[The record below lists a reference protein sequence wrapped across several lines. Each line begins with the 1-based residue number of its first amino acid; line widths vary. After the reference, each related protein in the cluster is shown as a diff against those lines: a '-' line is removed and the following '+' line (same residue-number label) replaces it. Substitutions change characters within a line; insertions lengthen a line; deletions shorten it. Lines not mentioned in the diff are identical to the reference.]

1 MKNLIVLLF
10 IGTVFAN
17 SIHYYGWKPQLE
29 ITLRFETKVLSNVPE
44 INRNVATGLRVVG
57 LLRIQTQ
64 HDYSFVAQ
72 LENPRFLTTNGKLQD
87 VHAEREEVIPA
98 IFRTHLEKP
107 FKVELRR
114 GVVEAVYVEMDE
126 PVHVTNI
133 KKAIVANLNM
143 DISASRRA
151 EITSNSIQ
159 IPNEAVLEQA
169 PLDQSYFSVREQSLH
184 GDCETAYT
192 IHEVPQYE
200 AMEIEDRLIREEKYR
215 SQREHLAGG
224 LTQAAAFCKGKKYW
238 QITKTRNFDNCLE
251 RPVFQRMSGLK
262 SKCDASKAGCEDL
275 MTHISSTNYLVCGNE
290 VRDFIIRKSET
301 FNDVA
306 LSGSL
311 WKTDEQFLHQG
322 KLTIELVKVENTVTP
337 IVPGSNLKK
346 LTSLIFQYPKTFESS
361 EPHIVPEQA
370 KIQQETGIKPI
381 MPMPELKAAPK
392 MMLDITISK
401 PEIIKKVL
409 LQIETISTMMFMSPE
424 SCPEQGDV
432 AGQLNVI
439 AKVLRTLSYDD
450 LKEVESKIMSKLNAY
465 PDVNMK
471 KTLKHLFYDGISMVG
486 TNPAVMLVKERVKD
500 FLTTDRYLALKM
512 LQTTLVSIRTPTP
525 ELLKELVTLIKH
537 DFKPLSAQE
546 PTLYNVATL
555 QVTKLVHKAC
565 ICPLRENS
573 YPIKIYGPFC
583 TPESP
588 IVMEFIKFLEQE
600 LEQQTPEIRLNMIT
614 ALGKLGHIE
623 SVKVLSK
630 IISKKTFSPM
640 VRSLAVYGLKKVARI
655 QPTVVRPLL
664 LTIIDNVAEA
674 EEVRIAAV
682 AILPWTQ
689 PTTAELQKIAVR
701 TWFEPS
707 KQVASFIYTTFHALS
722 RNEIPELK
730 ILSEKVVPLL
740 TLVKPFELGLQ
751 YSKHL
756 HDTTFVKYLDM
767 IVSHQISWTKS
778 RQVPIIPARMSFIN
792 KLFSGS
798 FETDVTKLTVY
809 NQGMDKL
816 VDEILLLIRNEPSQ
830 GVMDELTR
838 ISNILKIKQRKTAL
852 PLQSY
857 MQVGVLDFEFA
868 YFLDEPKIRQQVVD
882 ELTVLLKTEQD
893 LEKKR
898 EVVLTHAS
906 RLVELEGLAPSDT
919 GFAFYHEASMPV
931 VSAFKGEGQIIAEEQ
946 GQWQIPRIVKAKI
959 LPVINAKLELT
970 TGVISP
976 LNQFFIGTGSEM
988 VLHASLPLDLTL
1000 TRKNA
1005 QIAVDIKTPEQIK
1018 KEVGLLHVALTPFTV
1033 RKNLRE
1039 IVPMTKATDFKPIL
1053 SGEPLKEAKIDLG
1066 RPLELDVKLVGKSD
1080 AKFVDLY
1087 SYVEK
1092 IRQHCP
1098 ISLMT
1103 TFYMP
1108 STIRMGSLMIRFN
1121 PQTSKT
1127 KEIAFVVSAATSQN
1141 PMEMVKLPFSGKQL
1155 SDAVVIKDACED
1167 AFGSDKAAIVECVSK
1182 LKLVEVVDQKL
1193 DSICHKT
1200 PFPNCFKYEKIC
1212 DEAKKICE
1220 TKSLANMGPKSRDCQ
1235 VMTERC
1241 MDQIKSVQPLHQAL
1255 QKMEV
1260 ANTLS
1265 TASISLAAG
1274 IRSQHGSKRIH
1285 AAATVGWAKK
1295 PISPLRDELEVV
1307 SILNGQVLTRPVY
1320 EILFISKTEIPRV
1333 ANRWTT
1339 NDLVEE
1345 AIELVANAGIQYGYE
1360 KQPKSELT
1368 VSSKMLKTQEQITS
1382 VKQSPEYLLC
1392 LEQERLGL
1400 KLTSVCEFIRHQ
1412 AASIDELRAEIAFPE
1427 YMLGYNS
1434 IYKVTDI
1441 LRAYFMLQMT
1451 EDASS
1456 HVSKTNLKLVAK
1468 VKRTGE
1474 EAQLIA
1480 EIGGRKYQIYNIRMP
1495 RVLKAAFPISLRNP
1509 LHYTVVQKITRN
1521 QIPAS
1526 CRIEPTYVS
1535 TFDNKTYDYQMGN
1548 CYHLLFK
1555 DCSEQLPVAVL
1566 AKNLQNTLKEVKV
1579 LAGESILVMTPRARN
1594 DIALS
1599 LTIDGAQQQ
1608 VPILQDLTTEIKC
1621 PKTGNV
1627 IIEIKKYKDNV
1638 YYVRFVQERLLIL
1651 FDGENIEVSPSQFL
1665 KARACGLCGDLDHEN
1680 TADLKTPQTCLTSKP
1695 KFAAYSYM
1703 LLESCSGIPSQDKT
1717 QYDAEIGQCARP
1729 EIIPTNLEKL
1739 TAIVARKSLVTK
1751 PLIAQ
1756 HVVKK
1761 ESGKTCISVQ
1771 RVKVCSKINNMEMNE
1786 PKPVKVVKK
1795 LVQYVCLASPSIS
1808 AQSLEQRALAGEPLD
1823 MLSIGK
1829 PITYA
1834 NVEYEPV
1841 VCQRL
1846 SNHI

>member
-10 IGTVFAN
+10 VGTVFAN
-17 SIHYYGWKPQLE
+17 SIHYYGWKPQQE
-29 ITLRFETKVLSNVPE
+29 ISLRFETKVLSNVPE
-44 INRNVATGLRVVG
+44 INRNVAAGLRVVG

-64 HDYSFVAQ
+64 HDYSLVAK
-72 LENPRFLTTNGKLQD
+72 LENPRFLTTNGNIHLKNE
-87 VHAEREEVIPA
+87 EREEVIPT

-114 GVVEAVYVEMDE
+114 GVVEALYVEMDE

-151 EITSNSIQ
+151 EINSNSIQ
-159 IPNEAVLEQA
+159 IPDEAVLEQA
-169 PLDQSYFSVREQSLH
+169 PLDQTYFSVREQSLH

-192 IHEVPQYE
+192 IHEVPKYE
-200 AMEIEDRLIREEKYR
+200 AMEIEDRLQREEKYR
-215 SQREHLAGG
+215 SEREHLPGG
-224 LTQAAAFCKGKKYW
+224 LSQVTPVCQGKKYW

-262 SKCDASKAGCEDL
+262 SKCDTSKAACEDL
-275 MTHISSTNYLVCGNE
+275 MSHVSSTNYLVCGNE
-290 VRDFIIRKSET
+290 VRDFVIRKSET
-301 FNDVA
+301 FNDIA

-311 WKTDEQFLHQG
+311 WKTDEQILHQG
-322 KLTIELVKVENTVTP
+322 KLTLELVKVENIVTP
-337 IVPGSNLKK
+337 IVPGSNLRK
-346 LTSLIFQYPKTFESS
+346 LISLIFQYPKTFESN
-361 EPHIVPEQA
+361 EPHFVPEQA
-370 KIQQETGIKPI
+370 KIKQETGIKPI

-392 MMLDITISK
+392 MMLDITIAK

-409 LQIETISTMMFMSPE
+409 LQIEQISTMMFMSPE
-424 SCPEQGDV
+424 SCPEHGDV
-432 AGQLNVI
+432 AGNLNVI

-450 LKEVESKIMSKLNAY
+450 LKEVESKIMSRLNSQQE
-465 PDVNMK
+465 VNMK

-555 QVTKLVHKAC
+555 QVSKLVHKAC
-565 ICPLRENS
+565 ICPMRENS

-600 LEQQTPEIRLNMIT
+600 LEQQIPEIRLNMIT

-630 IISKKTFSPM
+630 IISKKTVSPM
-640 VRSLAVYGLKKVARI
+640 IRSLAVYSLKKVARI

-664 LTIIDNVAEA
+664 LTIIDNIAEA
-674 EEVRIAAV
+674 AEVRIAAIAV
-682 AILPWTQ
+682 LPWSQ

-707 KQVASFIYTTFHALS
+707 KQVASFIYTTFHSLS

-767 IVSHQISWTKS
+767 IVSHKLSWTES
-778 RQVPIIPARMSFIN
+778 RQEPIIPVRMELIN
-792 KLFSGS
+792 KLFTGA
-798 FETDVTKLTVY
+798 FEVDGPKLTVY

-816 VDEILLLIRNEPSQ
+816 VDEILVLLRNEPSQ
-830 GVMDELTR
+830 GVMDELNR

-868 YFLDEPKIRQQVVD
+868 YFIDEPKIRQQVVD
-882 ELTVLLKTEQD
+882 ELSVLLKTEQE

-898 EVVLTHAS
+898 EIVLTHAS
-906 RLVELEGLAPSDT
+906 RLIEFEGLAPSDT
-919 GFAFYHEASMPV
+919 GFAFYHEASLPV
-931 VSAFKGEGQIIAEEQ
+931 VSAFKGEAQIIAEEK

-959 LPVINAKLELT
+959 IPVINGKLEMT
-970 TGVISP
+970 TGIISP
-976 LNQFFIGTGSEM
+976 LNQYFIGAGAEM
-988 VLHASLPLDLTL
+988 GLHASLPLDLTL
-1000 TRKNA
+1000 TRKSS
-1005 QIAVDIKTPEQIK
+1005 QIVVDIKAPEQIK
-1018 KEVGLLHVALTPFTV
+1018 KQVGLLHLFLTPYTV
-1033 RKNLRE
+1033 RRNLRE
-1039 IVPMTKATDFKPIL
+1039 IAPVSKAVDFKPIF
-1053 SGEPLKEAKIDLG
+1053 SGEPLKEANIDLG
-1066 RPLELDVKLVGKSD
+1066 RPLELDVKLIGKSD

-1098 ISLMT
+1098 VSLLT

-1108 STIRMGSLMIRFN
+1108 STIRMGSLKIMFN

-1127 KEIAFVVSAATSQN
+1127 KEITFAVSAATAEKHMGIVN
-1141 PMEMVKLPFSGKQL
+1141 LPFSGKL
-1155 SDAVVIKDACED
+1155 SDAVIIKDACED
-1167 AFGSDKAAIVECVSK
+1167 AFGSDKPAIQLCKTQLSM
-1182 LKLVEVVDQKL
+1182 VEVVEQKL

-1200 PFPNCFKYEKIC
+1200 PIPNCFKYEKIC
-1212 DEAKKICE
+1212 DEAKKMCE
-1220 TKSLANMGPKSRDCQ
+1220 AKSLANMGPKSRDCQ
-1235 VMTERC
+1235 IMTERC
-1241 MDQIKSVQPLHQAL
+1241 ITQISSVQQLYKAF
-1255 QKMEV
+1255 QKMGL
-1260 ANTLS
+1260 ATPIS
-1265 TASISLAAG
+1265 AASIRMDAG
-1274 IRSQHGSKRIH
+1274 IRSQHGFKGIH
-1285 AAATVGWAKK
+1285 GAATIGYKK
-1295 PISPLRDELEVV
+1295 RPISPLRDEIEVV
-1307 SILNGQVLTRPVY
+1307 SILNGQVLTLPIY
-1320 EILFISKTEIPRV
+1320 EILFISKTEVPRV

-1339 NDLVEE
+1339 NELVEE
-1345 AIELVANAGIQYGYE
+1345 AIELVANAGVQYGYE
-1360 KQPKSELT
+1360 KQTPDQMT
-1368 VSSKMLKTQEQITS
+1368 VSSKMIKTQEQIIS

-1392 LEQERLGL
+1392 LEEERLGL
-1400 KLTSVCEFIRHQ
+1400 KLSSVCEFIRHQ
-1412 AASIDELRAEIAFPE
+1412 AASIDELRAEIEFPE
-1427 YMLGYNS
+1427 YMLGYTS
-1434 IYKVTDI
+1434 IYKVTDV

-1451 EDASS
+1451 EDVST

-1480 EIGGRKYQIYNIRMP
+1480 EIGGRKYQLYNIRMP
-1495 RVLKAAFPISLRNP
+1495 RVLKTAFPISLRNP
-1509 LHYTVVQKITRN
+1509 LTYTVMQKVTRN

-1535 TFDNKTYDYQMGN
+1535 TFDNKTYKYQMGN

-1555 DCSEQLPVAVL
+1555 DCSEKLPVAVL
-1566 AKNLQNTLKEVKV
+1566 AKKIQNTLKEVKV
-1579 LAGESILVMTPRARN
+1579 LAGKSILVMTPKSRT
-1594 DIALS
+1594 DITFT
-1599 LTIDGAQQQ
+1599 LTVDGTQKPVQIA
-1608 VPILQDLTTEIKC
+1608 PALTTEIKDAN
-1621 PKTGNV
+1621 GNIV
-1627 IIEIKKYKDNV
+1627 LDIKRYKDNV
-1638 YYVRFVQERLLIL
+1638 YYVYFVQEGLLIL
-1651 FDGENIEVSPSQFL
+1651 FDGENIEVSPSQIL

-1695 KFAAYSYM
+1695 RFAAYSYM
-1703 LLESCSGIPSQDKT
+1703 LLESCSGIPSQDKS
-1717 QYDAEIGQCARP
+1717 QYDAEILQCARP

-1739 TAIVARKSLVTK
+1739 TAIVARKSFVTK

-1756 HVVKK
+1756 HIVKK
-1761 ESGKTCISVQ
+1761 ESGRTCISVQ
-1771 RVKVCSKINNMEMNE
+1771 RVKVCSKINKQEVNE

-1795 LVQYVCLASPSIS
+1795 LVQYVCFASPSIT

-1841 VCQRL
+1841 VCQRQ